1 MMIFEMK
8 MWLRSYG
15 AGRIFYRLEHLNGQF
30 VLTGPF
36 LNILL
41 RSHVPLKT
49 AGRLHFR
56 TVKLTSC
63 KRNISKRTNCSTGQ
77 KFVRCMPCERS
88 LFFLKLLTELNVL
101 PV

>member
-15 AGRIFYRLEHLNGQF
+15 AGRIFYRLENLNGQF

-41 RSHVPLKT
+41 RSHVPLNGWASTCSYSLQFSFSYGIFK
-49 AGRLHFR
+49 
-56 TVKLTSC
+56 S
-63 KRNISKRTNCSTGQ
+63 TNCSTGQ
-77 KFVRCMPCERS
+77 KFVRCMPCEGS

-101 PV
+101 SV